1 MGPAQKQWAES
12 VQGRIG
18 DTTTILGSMK
28 ETKMLGLVGLWTTRL
43 GDLMENQI
51 AKSRMYRGLFVLL
64 RLAGM
69 SSPNDWVQLY

>member
-1 MGPAQKQWAES
+1 
-12 VQGRIG
+12 
-18 DTTTILGSMK
+18 MK